1 MDPVLGARKSIR
13 KCEENVTK
21 QLAEFED
28 LEVARVQQQRKVKA
42 GVLYWC
48 VGNRTEEDMYSNA
61 VVTPAFAAFLRILGS
76 VISLQDWAH
85 YAGGLDTANGSS
97 GQEAVYTTFEEREF
111 MFHVGP
117 LLPQSEKNRQ
127 QIEKKRH
134 IGNDVVVII
143 FKEDPAPY
151 LVSTV
156 ASQFNHVVIVV
167 SSELVEGCVTASG
180 GLSYVYR
187 VNVCAQLGVPP
198 FKPPLPP
205 GGLFTSPSKL
215 RSFLLQKSTPSSP
228 SLPLRL
234 SKVFSSPH
242 CSLLGHAANRCSRKL
257 VLLLSRFLSWYAR
270 GSWCVLTAG

>member
-1 MDPVLGARKSIR
+1 MHFIDPVLSTRKSIR

-28 LEVARVQQQRKVKA
+28 LEISCIQQRRTVKA
-42 GVLYWC
+42 GVLHWRA
-48 VGNRTEEDMYSNA
+48 GNRTEEDMYSNVA
-61 VVTPAFAAFLRILGS
+61 ITPAFAAFLRILGS
-76 VISLQDWAH
+76 VISLKDWAH
-85 YAGGLDTANGSS
+85 YAGGLDTTGGSS
-97 GQEAVYTTFEEREF
+97 GEESVYITFDEREF

-167 SSELVEGCVTASG
+167 SSKMVEGAKTDSG
-180 GLSYVYR
+180 GIRYVYQ

-205 GGLFTSPSKL
+205 GGIFTSPSKL
-215 RSFLLQKSTPSSP
+215 RSFLLQKGTSSCTAALSADFSLST
-228 SLPLRL
+228 
-234 SKVFSSPH
+234 
-242 CSLLGHAANRCSRKL
+242 
-257 VLLLSRFLSWYAR
+257 
-270 GSWCVLTAG
+270 LTID